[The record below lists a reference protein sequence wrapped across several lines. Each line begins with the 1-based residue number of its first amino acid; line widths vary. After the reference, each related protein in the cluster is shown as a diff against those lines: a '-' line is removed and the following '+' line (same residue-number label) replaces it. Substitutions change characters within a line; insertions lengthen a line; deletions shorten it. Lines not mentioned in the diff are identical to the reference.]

1 VKQGKDGRRSPPRL
15 WWCDAETQG
24 SYRRWLSAS
33 PALISCVCE
42 CHGFCSF
49 TGNESKIFLNTK
61 YSTPSAIIIK
71 VPVMS
76 MPKYNSTQ
84 GNLDRH
90 RGTDESNVF
99 GIRVTDHA
107 LEHVLVEA
115 GDAVIVGI
123 IWIESIDFSN

>member
-1 VKQGKDGRRSPPRL
+1 
-15 WWCDAETQG
+15 
-24 SYRRWLSAS
+24 
-33 PALISCVCE
+33 VCE

-49 TGNESKIFLNTK
+49 TGNELKIFLDTK

-84 GNLDRH
+84 GNPDRH

-99 GIRVTDHA
+99 GVRVADHA